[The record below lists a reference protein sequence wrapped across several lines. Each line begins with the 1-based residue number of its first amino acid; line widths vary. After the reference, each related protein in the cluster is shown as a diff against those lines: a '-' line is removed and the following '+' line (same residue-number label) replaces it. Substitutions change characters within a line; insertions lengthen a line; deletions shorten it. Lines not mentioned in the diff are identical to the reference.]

1 MKLNIVNPIL
11 GFILFLGLSG
21 CDALD
26 ALKATK
32 EMNGK
37 MDGMNTKMESMNNKM
52 ESMNNKMDSTNQ
64 SMQKTV
70 DGVHGQEL
78 LLPLE
83 NMLTTESLEY
93 IVPVPTALMPFAKKF
108 AEAATPAELMDLT
121 LIWLNQIN
129 NVTPLGNVDTTGN
142 AKDMSDEEFNSL
154 RKHRIGKAMALAA
167 IAGFTPQNVVEQII
181 VENVKHSSRH
191 LPTAFKFLALRAF
204 FIKEVLLEKSLLD
217 GLMSSVGIL
226 EDSVK
231 YMNLLTYLVNLSFSK
246 SIAVHTTG
254 LSEVFYEDIN
264 YSLNDENVKA
274 IDSTWVKIKNKAEI
288 DLADYQAR
296 NVTGDKTQD
305 DEAYKD
311 ELNRISVALARVN
324 EAIAASKTNLPN

>member
-1 MKLNIVNPIL
+1 MKFKLNLAQCIFGLVL
-11 GFILFLGLSG
+11 SLGLSG
-21 CDALD
+21 CEALD
-26 ALKATK
+26 ALRATK

-37 MDGMNTKMESMNNKM
+37 MDGMNDKMESMNK
-52 ESMNNKMDSTNQ
+52 KMDSTNDA
-64 SMQKTV
+64 MKKTV

-121 LIWLNQIN
+121 LVWLNQIN
-129 NVTPLGNVDTTGN
+129 NVTPIGNVDTEGK
-142 AKDMSDEEFNSL
+142 AKDMTEEELNSL
-154 RKHRIGKAMALAA
+154 RKHRIGKTMALAA
-167 IAGFTPQNVVEQII
+167 IAGFTPQNIVEQVIEI
-181 VENVKHSSRH
+181 NIKHSSRH
-191 LPTAFKFLALRAF
+191 LPTAYKFLALRAF

-231 YMNLLTYLVNLSFSK
+231 YMNYLSYLVNLSFAK

-274 IDSTWVKIKNKAEI
+274 IDATWVKIKTKAEI
-288 DLADYQAR
+288 DLADYQPR
-296 NVTGDKTQD
+296 NVTGDKTED
-305 DEAYKD
+305 DAAYAD
-311 ELNRISVALARVN
+311 ELNRINAAMARVN
-324 EAIAASKTNLPN
+324 EAIAASKAALSN